1 MAVWQAKRT
10 DHKTECH
17 HKYTLH
23 IFHGWAVCHVSICM
37 LQNCSECTH
46 IIISVQFAKTVVL
59 PRCRLC
65 RFVLFFFVVF
75 LVMETWEMRQTTNK
89 TDRII
94 PHQYMHSTHNYTNPS
109 NYPERY
115 NICSFARI
123 CGKYVL
129 AENEMT
135 DENHTPTTHS
145 IYLYE
150 WNEGKKDDEETLVW
164 CLIKWLWAW
173 EFE

>member
-65 RFVLFFFVVF
+65 RFVLFFLLFSWSWKREKWDKQPTKLTELYRTNTCTAHTTIQIRPTIQRDTIFARSQEYVGNMYWLRMRWQMKIIHQPHTRF
-75 LVMETWEMRQTTNK
+75 IYTNEMREKKTTK
-89 TDRII
+89 R
-94 PHQYMHSTHNYTNPS
+94 
-109 NYPERY
+109 R
-115 NICSFARI
+115 
-123 CGKYVL
+123 
-129 AENEMT
+129 
-135 DENHTPTTHS
+135 
-145 IYLYE
+145 
-150 WNEGKKDDEETLVW
+150 
-164 CLIKWLWAW
+164 
-173 EFE
+173 